1 MHSFDILWNN
11 NTGVNLTNPSAE
23 LTDSKSLLGDWAALR
38 ARIADD
44 GYIFM
49 RQLLEPDVVEGVGRS
64 ALGHL
69 QAAGWT
75 EGGQD
80 LLSARPLPP
89 VRAIRMRDA
98 FVDAGYRHI
107 LADPDFNKIPFVGPL
122 PDLMGQILGPS
133 GFCYPLKF
141 PRIVY
146 PASMVPR
153 QPGNVIHKDYRS
165 VQDMFTTWVPLIPIP
180 RSLGGL
186 AVWPGSQH
194 SSRVRYRPLNRLER
208 GWKTTDYQLGDVLVF
223 HCLTTHAALPNQ
235 EHRMRISAEYRWQLA
250 DQPAPRRV
258 IIGAQ
263 GQEIGSRM
271 FSRTDWWRSVL
282 PELSLFDDGGD
293 GAPPMAPPAPSRF
306 VSFRE

>member
-1 MHSFDILWNN
+1 MHRKDL
-11 NTGVNLTNPSAE
+11 SAE
-23 LTDSKSLLGDWAALR
+23 LRDSTALLGDWAALR
-38 ARIADD
+38 ERIAAD
-44 GYIFM
+44 GYVFM
-49 RQLLEPDVVEGVGRS
+49 RRLLDPDGVLDVGRS

-75 EGGQD
+75 NGTHD
-80 LLSARPLPP
+80 PLSARPLTPI
-89 VRAIRMRDA
+89 RAIRMRDA
-98 FVDAGYRHI
+98 FVDAGYRQI
-107 LADPDFNKIPFVGPL
+107 LTDPEFNKIPFVGSL

-153 QPGNVIHKDYRS
+153 QPGNVVHKDYRS

-186 AVWPGSQH
+186 AVQPGSQR
-194 SSRVRYRPLNRLER
+194 SSRVRYRALHRLER
-208 GWKTTDYQLGDVLVF
+208 GWATTDYEPGDVLVL

-235 EHRMRISAEYRWQLA
+235 DRRMRISAEYRWQLA
-250 DQPAPRRV
+250 DQPVPRRV
-258 IIGAQ
+258 TIGAQ
-263 GQEIGSRM
+263 GHEIGSRM

-282 PELSLFDDGGD
+282 PTLSLFDDDD
-293 GAPPMAPPAPSRF
+293 GAPPLVPPAPSRF

>member
-1 MHSFDILWNN
+1 MHP
-11 NTGVNLTNPSAE
+11 TQPSAE
-23 LTDSKSLLGDWAALR
+23 LKDSKALLGDWVALR
-38 ARIADD
+38 ARIAAD

-49 RQLLEPDVVEGVGRS
+49 RQLLDPDLVQGIGRS

-80 LLSARPLPP
+80 PLSAPPRTP

-98 FVDAGYRHI
+98 FADAGYRRI
-107 LADPDFNKIPFVGPL
+107 LTDPDFNKIPFVGPL
-122 PDLMGQILGPS
+122 PDLMGQILGPT

-141 PRIVY
+141 PRVVY
-146 PASMVPR
+146 PASLAPH

-165 VQDMFTTWVPLIPIP
+165 VQDMFTTWVPLVPIP

-186 AVWPGSQH
+186 AVRPGSQH
-194 SSRVRYRPLNRLER
+194 SPRVRYRRLDRLER
-208 GWKTTDYQLGDVLVF
+208 GWATADYEAGDVLVF

-235 EHRMRISAEYRWQLA
+235 ERRMRISAEYRWQLA

-258 IIGAQ
+258 TIGPQ

-282 PELSLFDDGGD
+282 PNLSLFDDGGE
-293 GAPPMAPPAPSRF
+293 GAPPVVPLAPSRF
-306 VSFRE
+306 VSFRA